1 MQDSFQTLKSQVYET
16 LRREILSGE
25 TAPGTRLVRRIL
37 SQRLGVSP
45 IPVIEALHQLEKDG
59 LVESQPMYG
68 HRVRA
73 LSVEAARNDHVLRE
87 AIECQAAR
95 LCAQNAS
102 EEQFE
107 LLAKQAAELDKMLKS
122 DPEGA
127 TPAEKHLEFHLG
139 VARATGYNGLVEA
152 LQNLWFRRLM
162 VINTVNAAA
171 LGLPR
176 NWHGQLVKALSTKDS
191 DIAEKAMREHVQ
203 FNVAEQMKMLES
215 IRLND
220 STVAPAQ
227 SNAKAKSKRLIRKA
241 ARVGGANT
249 V

>member
-1 MQDSFQTLKSQVYET
+1 MQDGFQTLKSQVYQT
-16 LRREILSGE
+16 LRREILSGA
-25 TAPGTRLVRRIL
+25 TPPGTRLVRRTL

-45 IPVIEALHQLEKDG
+45 IPVIEALHHLEKDG

-73 LSVEAARNDHVLRE
+73 LSVESARNDHILRE

-102 EEQFE
+102 AEQ
-107 LLAKQAAELDKMLKS
+107 LDTLARQAAELDKMLKS

-127 TPAEKHLEFHLG
+127 TPAEEHLEFHLG
-139 VARATGYNGLVEA
+139 VARATGYHGLVDA

-162 VINTVNAAA
+162 VFNTVNAAA

-176 NWHGQLVKALSTKDS
+176 NWHGQLVKALATRDP
-191 DIAEKAMREHVQ
+191 DIAERAMREHVQ
-203 FNVAEQMKMLES
+203 FNVAQQMKMLES
-215 IRLND
+215 NRLSASAD
-220 STVAPAQ
+220 SNGSAASKKRAKKSSRLPISSV
-227 SNAKAKSKRLIRKA
+227 NA
-241 ARVGGANT
+241 
-249 V
+249 